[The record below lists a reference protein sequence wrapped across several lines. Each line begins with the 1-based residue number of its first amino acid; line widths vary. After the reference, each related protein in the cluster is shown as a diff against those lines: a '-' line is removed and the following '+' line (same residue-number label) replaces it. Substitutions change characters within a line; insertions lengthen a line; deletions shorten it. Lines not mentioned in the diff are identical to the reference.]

1 MENEKNLNKYG
12 QSFQLTALS
21 LFFKDKAFC
30 SKIKGI
36 LLPDYFDNKYTQA
49 ICQMGVEYLE
59 KYFKFPEEDKIFEI
73 IKSTIERTKSAT
85 SKIYLGYL
93 DNIKNAD
100 LSSSVYVKEEIEKFC
115 FTKFALQKLEE
126 QKNNIELGQ
135 FEEAKNI
142 AMTTYVPVN
151 SNYTELK
158 LTEAAQVIAE
168 QATIH
173 RPVPSIFPTFNFKSK
188 GGPGAGD
195 LAVVVAQSSFGKCFA
210 KGTKIRMFDNS
221 IKNVEDICVGDKIM
235 GWDGKSR
242 NVSSLAN
249 GIEQMYE
256 IQQQYGDNYIVNE
269 SHILCLKPTNNYL
282 KNYPTLT
289 NEKVN
294 ITVKEYLKQ
303 SNTWK
308 KNHKGYSSEIK
319 YASQVIT
326 IDPYFLGL
334 WLGDGNKSM
343 TQVCGTDEIIGKYI
357 QQYAEKLNLK
367 FSTREDKN
375 KVKYW
380 NIVETQGKI
389 NFLRK
394 QFENYSLFYNKHIP
408 NEYLYNSKEIR
419 LKLLAGL
426 IDSDGYLEKKV
437 KQNFEISQKD
447 YTLARQIFLL
457 CRSLGFKTSI
467 RKKKINFH
475 EKEFIIYTVR
485 ISYNTHII
493 PTLLERKKAL
503 PSIKGATTNL
513 SSVKVIKK
521 EIGEYFGFTLSDK
534 DPDRM
539 FLLEDYTVVHNTAYL
554 TALARYLA
562 TIGKKVLYFSL
573 ETDRY
578 QLISRCTAGLVNI
591 EQENLSQHP
600 KLVKTK
606 IKEITD
612 KNGEVLFVELKAIS
626 ARIGSLKLILEEKK
640 AQGFFPDVIIVD
652 GLNQLKLPKGIRNN
666 DNNDKFEY
674 LAEELR
680 DWGKEE
686 QFPIWCSFQT
696 NRCLSLDTLVDLKDK
711 GKVRIA
717 NLKEGEEIL
726 THQGY
731 KKITKIFPIETQPV
745 YKIKLKSGKEIICS
759 GEHEFPL
766 KNGNLLNINNGLREG
781 FKLLVK
787 KD

>member
-195 LAVVVAQSSFGKCFA
+195 LAVVVAQSSFGK
-210 KGTKIRMFDNS
+210 
-221 IKNVEDICVGDKIM
+221 
-235 GWDGKSR
+235 
-242 NVSSLAN
+242 
-249 GIEQMYE
+249 
-256 IQQQYGDNYIVNE
+256 
-269 SHILCLKPTNNYL
+269 
-282 KNYPTLT
+282 
-289 NEKVN
+289 
-294 ITVKEYLKQ
+294 
-303 SNTWK
+303 
-308 KNHKGYSSEIK
+308 
-319 YASQVIT
+319 
-326 IDPYFLGL
+326 
-334 WLGDGNKSM
+334 
-343 TQVCGTDEIIGKYI
+343 
-357 QQYAEKLNLK
+357 
-367 FSTREDKN
+367 
-375 KVKYW
+375 
-380 NIVETQGKI
+380 
-389 NFLRK
+389 
-394 QFENYSLFYNKHIP
+394 
-408 NEYLYNSKEIR
+408 
-419 LKLLAGL
+419 
-426 IDSDGYLEKKV
+426 
-437 KQNFEISQKD
+437 
-447 YTLARQIFLL
+447 
-457 CRSLGFKTSI
+457 
-467 RKKKINFH
+467 
-475 EKEFIIYTVR
+475 
-485 ISYNTHII
+485 
-493 PTLLERKKAL
+493 
-503 PSIKGATTNL
+503 
-513 SSVKVIKK
+513 
-521 EIGEYFGFTLSDK
+521 
-534 DPDRM
+534 
-539 FLLEDYTVVHNTAYL
+539 TAYL